1 MKKSTV
7 FKGIGIARE
16 ERAMLDRIALYLGSA
31 TMTEAI
37 CDLLQIWPKNKEL
50 AEPPAA
56 GRAGMMSTTISL
68 SMSDMNRLNKLS
80 AQYGMRSGRIIRA
93 LIRSYYTEHEQEIKA
108 IVEAS
113 SDETPVEPPAEAEPT
128 ATQMPLPEPE
138 QTQVSDKT
146 VEAVEMLKDDGN
158 FRLMLLSA
166 LGAIADALI
175 ESSERRASTLD
186 ELNQIGR
193 QLKTLNNVA
202 WDR

>member
-16 ERAMLDRIALYLGSA
+16 ERAMLDEIALYLGSA

-113 SDETPVEPPAEAEPT
+113 SDEPPVETEPT
-128 ATQMPLPEPE
+128 ATQIPLPEPE